1 MKRAVQSTRAS
12 ANCALTAALVVA
24 ASVAVAAPPAQTE
37 IAPATAPAPAEGNDP
52 ARRALIA
59 AGDPPDLFL
68 LYTGDVIGYVD
79 SCG

>member
-1 MKRAVQSTRAS
+1 MKRPVQSARAS
-12 ANCALTAALVVA
+12 ANWALGAAVIVATAVTVA
-24 ASVAVAAPPAQTE
+24 EPPAPAE
-37 IAPATAPAPAEGNDP
+37 PAPATAPAAAEGSDQ

-59 AGDPPDLFL
+59 AGDTPDLFL